1 MDGKSPITEL
11 KGIGEKTQKLFGKLN
26 IRTVDELLAAYP
38 KDYEL
43 FREPVRIDSA
53 ESGKVCAVH
62 AAVAGIPNEKRIRR
76 LSILNVN
83 LSDGSGS
90 LQLTFFNMPF
100 LKKTL
105 RQGGYYVF
113 RGLVQSRGAAKVM
126 EQPKIFSWED

>member
-1 MDGKSPITEL
+1 MDGKAPITEL
-11 KGIGEKTQKLFGKLN
+11 KGIGDKTQKLFGKLD

-53 ESGKVCAVH
+53 ECGKVCAVH
-62 AAVAGIPNEKRIRR
+62 AAVAGIPNERKIRK

-83 LSDGSGS
+83 ISDGSGG
-90 LQLTFFNMPF
+90 LQLTFYNMPF

-105 RQGGYYVF
+105 RQGGYYIF
-113 RGLVQSRGAAKVM
+113 RGMVQSRGAMKTM
-126 EQPKIFSWED
+126 

>member
-1 MDGKSPITEL
+1 M
-11 KGIGEKTQKLFGKLN
+11 
-26 IRTVDELLAAYP
+26 DELLAAYP

-105 RQGGYYVF
+105 RQGGY
-113 RGLVQSRGAAKVM
+113 
-126 EQPKIFSWED
+126 